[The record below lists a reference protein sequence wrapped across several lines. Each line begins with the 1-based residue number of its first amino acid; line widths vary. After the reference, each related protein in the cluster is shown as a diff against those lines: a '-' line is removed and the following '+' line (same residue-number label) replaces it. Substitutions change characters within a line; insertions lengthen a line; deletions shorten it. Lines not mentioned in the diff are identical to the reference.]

1 MAGPAVSSID
11 PLGMM
16 IDESSKSKFLT
27 INPKDEL
34 KLLEELA
41 FELAMTGKIIC
52 TGETLS
58 RDEKLTGLKQLNEI
72 TLRVLNIN
80 LQIRN
85 GDTWSNKESTLEM
98 ICNYAKRAPHI
109 THWVSSAIIRSLQSV
124 DAYTLQHK
132 QAN

>member
-1 MAGPAVSSID
+1 MASSTVSRID

-27 INPKDEL
+27 INAKDEL

-52 TGETLS
+52 TGEALS
-58 RDEKLTGLKQLNEI
+58 RDEKLQGLKQLNEI
-72 TLRVLNIN
+72 TLRVLNITM
-80 LQIRN
+80 QIRN

-124 DAYTLQHK
+124 DTYITQYN

>member
-1 MAGPAVSSID
+1 MASSTVSRID

-41 FELAMTGKIIC
+41 FELAMTGKMIC
-52 TGETLS
+52 TGEALT

-109 THWVSSAIIRSLQSV
+109 THWISSAIIRSLQSV

>member
-1 MAGPAVSSID
+1 MSDCVVSRIH

-16 IDESSKSKFLT
+16 IDEFSKLKFIT
-27 INPKDEL
+27 MNPKHEL
-34 KLLEELA
+34 KLLEELI

-52 TGETLS
+52 TGEALS

-80 LQIRN
+80 LQIRS

-98 ICNYAKRAPHI
+98 IFNYAKRAPHI

>member
-1 MAGPAVSSID
+1 MVSSASSRID

-16 IDESSKSKFLT
+16 IDESSKIKFLT

-52 TGETLS
+52 TGEALS

-98 ICNYAKRAPHI
+98 IFNYAKRAPHI
-109 THWVSSAIIRSLQSV
+109 THWVCSAIIRSLQSV
-124 DAYTLQHK
+124 DGHTLQHTHV
-132 QAN
+132 N

>member
-1 MAGPAVSSID
+1 MASSTVSRID

-27 INPKDEL
+27 INTKDEL

-72 TLRVLNIN
+72 ILRVLNIN
-80 LQIRN
+80 LQIRS

-98 ICNYAKRAPHI
+98 IFNYAKRAPHI